1 MWLNDLMTSTLL
13 CCRGEQL
20 PRAAGEEHQVSSS
33 ALPPGADPVLPKG
46 QDIFELVDLTSSGY
60 GSLKA
65 KYCSKT
71 IEYWGKVK

>member
-1 MWLNDLMTSTLL
+1 MSLNDLMTSALL

-20 PRAAGEEHQVSSS
+20 PRAAGEGHQVSAS

-46 QDIFELVDLTSSGY
+46 WDILEFVDFISSGY
-60 GSLKA
+60 GFLRA

-71 IEYWGKVK
+71 LDENA